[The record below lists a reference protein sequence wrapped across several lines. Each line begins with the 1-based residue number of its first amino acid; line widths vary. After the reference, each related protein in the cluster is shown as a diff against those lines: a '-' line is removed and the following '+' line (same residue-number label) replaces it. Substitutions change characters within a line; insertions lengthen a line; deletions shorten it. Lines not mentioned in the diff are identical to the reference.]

1 MDETYLGLIAIVG
14 SCLGNFILGLIK
26 LLFVKGR
33 AYTLAL
39 LEGFLVKY
47 YLI

>member
-1 MDETYLGLIAIVG
+1 MDESHLGSMAIVG
-14 SCLGNFILGLIK
+14 SYLGIIVLELIK

-39 LEGFLVKY
+39 PEGFLVKY